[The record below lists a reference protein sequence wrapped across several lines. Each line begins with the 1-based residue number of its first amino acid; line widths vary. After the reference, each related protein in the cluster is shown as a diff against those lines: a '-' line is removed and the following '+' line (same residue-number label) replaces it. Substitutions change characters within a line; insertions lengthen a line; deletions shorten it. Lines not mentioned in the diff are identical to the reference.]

1 MKEKAPPVCENHP
14 DIEAVYQCG
23 NCLKTLCR
31 QCVKQDAHL
40 FFCTHCGARAT
51 RMLTVT
57 EPSPAPGSMKESVS
71 AVSEN
76 LRALAALVTNHI
88 VVPAAII
95 FMVGAF
101 LFYLL
106 DVRSVFLGDSS
117 SLKRVG
123 FLFGAATVLIARY
136 VKMYAIRERQMLY
149 TFLLAIATI
158 IAMTRY
164 SQGGLNLLV
173 NSLVVIAV
181 WHFATGVT
189 NNLDLEEAE
198 RQKDEHRLYGVERL
212 KHEEVERKFGLQ
224 RTTYSPDDTPFY
236 EKEKKKKK
244 SPKEKLDPHGNPSI
258 SVARLVVFAV
268 FAFAVGEPF
277 ILSGPPE
284 VGARALLAV
293 IVFLLS
299 AGVVLAA
306 GSAMGT
312 FRHTIQSGGDA
323 SLGMVPKKIAV
334 GVLLLVVVLAAALTV
349 PGIKYRGSGER
360 LPAHDRAAGSI
371 PGKEDQKGKS
381 GSRAEDRQKTSSE
394 RGQRGKQPQSDRQQ
408 GTGQSGSGSIFDF
421 IASLGKLLI
430 IPLLLVFAAFVIYA
444 MVKLG
449 PNLKHW
455 RLGLGDRLRRL
466 LDKLKSL
473 FRRRHKEEAASVP
486 VQKDPRILLDSIQGL
501 PPREA
506 VLMAYECLLAFF
518 EHIGHQRLTRLTPY
532 EFLYSLPERLSYLEE
547 STGRVTEVYV
557 KTAYAG
563 REPTEE
569 EGRKVLE
576 ELHKIRNL
584 IEARQK
590 K

>member
-1 MKEKAPPVCENHP
+1 MKE
-14 DIEAVYQCG
+14 D
-23 NCLKTLCR
+23 
-31 QCVKQDAHL
+31 
-40 FFCTHCGARAT
+40 
-51 RMLTVT
+51 
-57 EPSPAPGSMKESVS
+57 
-71 AVSEN
+71 
-76 LRALAALVTNHI
+76 LRTLAALVTNYI
-88 VVPAAII
+88 IVPAAII

-106 DVRSVFLGDSS
+106 EVRSVFLGDSS

-164 SQGGLNLLV
+164 SQGGVNLLV

-181 WHFATGVT
+181 WRFATGVT

-198 RQKDEHRLYGVERL
+198 RDKDEYRLYGVERL

-244 SPKEKLDPHGNPSI
+244 SPEEKVDPHGNPST

-284 VGARALLAV
+284 VGERALMAV

-312 FRHTIQSGGDA
+312 FRHTIKSGGDA
-323 SLGMVPKKIAV
+323 SLGMVPTKITI
-334 GVLLLVVVLAAALTV
+334 GVLLLVAVLAAALTV
-349 PGIKYRGSGER
+349 PGIKYHGSGER
-360 LPAHDRAAGSI
+360 LPTHDRATGSI
-371 PGKEDQKGKS
+371 PGKEDQEGKS
-381 GSRAEDRQKTSSE
+381 GSRAENQQKTSSE
-394 RGQRGKQPQSDRQQ
+394 RGGRQ
-408 GTGQSGSGSIFDF
+408 GIGQSGSRSVFDF
-421 IASLGKLLI
+421 IASLGKWLI
-430 IPLLLVFAAFVIYA
+430 IPLLLVFAGLVIYA

-473 FRRRHKEEAASVP
+473 FRRRQKEEAAPVP
-486 VQKDPRILLDSIQGL
+486 VQRDPRILLDSIQGL

-506 VLMAYECLLAFF
+506 VLMAYECLLVFF
-518 EHIGHQRLTRLTPY
+518 DHIGHQRLTRLTPY
-532 EFLYSLPERLSYLEE
+532 EFLSSLPERLSYLVE

-557 KTAYAG
+557 RTAYGG
-563 REPTEE
+563 REPTDE

-576 ELHKIRNL
+576 ELRKIRNL
-584 IEARQK
+584 IEARQRE
-590 K
+590 